1 MASNLIIPASVESND
16 FPSFARKRKP
26 KYRHVPTRH
35 HQHRP
40 PHTLGSQP
48 LLQPTPRNT
57 QRIGSWLCAR
67 RTREHVLGA
76 EVIVGRCWSGRGGQG
91 QCGWR
96 NCSQ

>member
-1 MASNLIIPASVESND
+1 MIFPVSLASANRSTD
-16 FPSFARKRKP
+16 M
-26 KYRHVPTRH
+26 Y
-35 HQHRP
+35 
-40 PHTLGSQP
+40 P
-48 LLQPTPRNT
+48 LDITSTDPLTPWAPTPRNT